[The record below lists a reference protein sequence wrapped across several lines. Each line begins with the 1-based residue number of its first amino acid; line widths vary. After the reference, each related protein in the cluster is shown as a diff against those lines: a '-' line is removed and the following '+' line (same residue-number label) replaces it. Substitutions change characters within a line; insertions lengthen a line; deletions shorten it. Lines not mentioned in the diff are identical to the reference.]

1 MIDIRHYEKREEWL
15 QARKGTVGGSDAGAV
30 LGKNPWKDNVTL
42 WEELTG
48 KREPEDISGKDIVR
62 YGIEA
67 EPHIRALFGLDYP
80 QYSVWYEE
88 NNIIFNDEYPG
99 CHYSADGLL
108 YTAKRSGVLEIKTS
122 TVSGA
127 AAAAKW
133 KDNHLPTS
141 YYVQILYG
149 MLITESD
156 FAVLRAL
163 LHYPKDNQP
172 DYITIRD
179 YFVERN
185 EVEEDIAY
193 IAERIKV
200 FTECVRNDIEPPRIL
215 PELI

>member
-1 MIDIRHYEKREEWL
+1 MIDIQICDSRRHWL
-15 QARKGTVGGSDAGAV
+15 EARRGTVGGSDAGAV

-48 KREPEDISGKDIVR
+48 KREPEDISDKDVVK
-62 YGIEA
+62 YGIAA
-67 EPHIRALFGLDYP
+67 EHHIRALFALDYP
-80 QYSVWYEE
+80 QYDVRYEE
-88 NNIIFNDEYPG
+88 NNIIFNSEYPG
-99 CHYSADGLL
+99 CHFSADGLL
-108 YTAKRSGVLEIKTS
+108 YQGERRGILEIKTS
-122 TVSGA
+122 KVSGVA
-127 AAAAKW
+127 AATKW
-133 KDNHLPTS
+133 KNNHIPIS
-141 YYVQILYG
+141 YYVQILFG
-149 MLITESD
+149 MMITESD

-163 LHYPKDNQP
+163 LHYPKDDQP

-193 IAERIKV
+193 MAERIKV